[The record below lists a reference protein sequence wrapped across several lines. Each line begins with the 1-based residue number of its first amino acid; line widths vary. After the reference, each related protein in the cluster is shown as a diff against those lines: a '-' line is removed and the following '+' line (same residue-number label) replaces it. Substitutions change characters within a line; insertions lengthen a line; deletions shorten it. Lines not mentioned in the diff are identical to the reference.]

1 MPFALY
7 DFTKAGSFISAL
19 IYLSN
24 KSAVSGINVSAE
36 KTRIIRIISWKQA
49 CPKMCLNIFLVTMYS
64 WREWGG
70 LFKRSSAIGGSVASA
85 KEARVSMIRFI
96 QSI

>member
-24 KSAVSGINVSAE
+24 KSAVSGINVSASINIEPE

-49 CPKMCLNIFLVTMYS
+49 CPKMCLNIF
-64 WREWGG
+64 
-70 LFKRSSAIGGSVASA
+70 
-85 KEARVSMIRFI
+85 
-96 QSI
+96 